1 MYKNSHF
8 KEYATV
14 IHVHAN
20 LFKNFFPPN
29 IVQAKYYTFTVT
41 TE

>member
-1 MYKNSHF
+1 MYKKSHF

-29 IVQAKYYTFTVT
+29 IVQAKYNMFTVT
-41 TE
+41 T